1 MNMIMRKIKPFYKK
15 SIILYLIICI
25 VIQPTITVSA
35 EDSINKTYYELGY
48 GNTLFSFQDL
58 LSRYEGNS
66 TTYQRNM
73 IEYRIQA
80 LSEAIADENYDSVN
94 SQYLEVL
101 QKIVELNET
110 KGMLISYRD
119 TLFAET
125 ESISA
130 VTSSSITMNAID
142 GTDNSSLIAEI
153 NAQIASIDMQLSQ
166 YNSSRKSLEMNVAD
180 TGLQEDIA
188 DFYGDY
194 EKLITKEVESKLKH
208 EFMKDCYNLIIY
220 KEQVDYSNSYQDYL
234 NLLLQ
239 ADTIK
244 YKLGLIT
251 QLTLDTDNINVL
263 YNNRVI
269 AENQNK
275 YDLML
280 RTIKNDTA
288 IPDNAKIVLNL
299 IYTKKQFD
307 VNDTINKFISSNSSY
322 HQLQNYIRSYRNYLS
337 SVGTASASS

>member
-263 YNNRVI
+263 HNNRVI

-299 IYTKKQFD
+299 IYTK
-307 VNDTINKFISSNSSY
+307 SN
-322 HQLQNYIRSYRNYLS
+322 LM
-337 SVGTASASS
+337 

>member
-101 QKIVELNET
+101 QKIDELNET

-153 NAQIASIDMQLSQ
+153 NAQIASIDMQLS
-166 YNSSRKSLEMNVAD
+166 
-180 TGLQEDIA
+180 
-188 DFYGDY
+188 
-194 EKLITKEVESKLKH
+194 
-208 EFMKDCYNLIIY
+208 
-220 KEQVDYSNSYQDYL
+220 
-234 NLLLQ
+234 
-239 ADTIK
+239 
-244 YKLGLIT
+244 
-251 QLTLDTDNINVL
+251 
-263 YNNRVI
+263 
-269 AENQNK
+269 
-275 YDLML
+275 
-280 RTIKNDTA
+280 
-288 IPDNAKIVLNL
+288 
-299 IYTKKQFD
+299 
-307 VNDTINKFISSNSSY
+307 
-322 HQLQNYIRSYRNYLS
+322 
-337 SVGTASASS
+337 